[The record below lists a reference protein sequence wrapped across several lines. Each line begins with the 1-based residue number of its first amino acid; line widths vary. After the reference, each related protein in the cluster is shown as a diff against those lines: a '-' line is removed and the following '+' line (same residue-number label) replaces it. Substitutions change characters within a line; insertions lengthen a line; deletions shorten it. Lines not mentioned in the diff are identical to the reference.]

1 MDQLV
6 TKYYR
11 SLLRNGFKYN
21 GSLDNPSIFL
31 DSVGEKIRVCGGNIS
46 NYMHIFI
53 RIKDEVIDDIKY
65 LCLCDPAANVVVE
78 ILCSC
83 VIGKTIS
90 EAQGISVDD
99 FFKTLGSQDN
109 DFLKKAGSIIDLM
122 NRGINR
128 FVNKI

>member
-11 SLLRNGFKYN
+11 NLLRNGFKYN

-46 NYMHIFI
+46 NYLHIFI
-53 RIKDEVIDDIKY
+53 RIKGDMIDDIKY
-65 LCLCDPAANVVVE
+65 LCVCDPAANVVVE
-78 ILCSC
+78 LLCSM
-83 VIGKTIS
+83 VIGKGIS
-90 EAQGISVDD
+90 EAQEITVND
-99 FFKTLGSQDN
+99 FSKTLESNDD
-109 DFLKKAGSIIDLM
+109 DFLKKAGGIIELM

-128 FVNKI
+128 FLNIQ